1 MPYFV
6 GLASIAVQSTAVDFM
21 IRVSERLSCT
31 APSVAN
37 TAMPAT
43 TKSLVLTKVIL
54 PLRLSKPVMSVEP
67 ARNAAG
73 YESQKLPGKETIRRG
88 KPRAA
93 SGTTAPTPGRPYRA
107 FHFSRVVPVPPWRI
121 PRSFLIV
128 SLRYKS
134 PEPFKLELHEIRG
147 VQFRDRNGLFPGKTC
162 CLEPLNAVLVHRM
175 QKLSKVL
182 MPARHARRINT
193 SGGQNCE
200 RILNDCRY
208 TGSSLQSRGAAP
220 HRAFQPAI

>member
-1 MPYFV
+1 
-6 GLASIAVQSTAVDFM
+6 
-21 IRVSERLSCT
+21 
-31 APSVAN
+31 
-37 TAMPAT
+37 
-43 TKSLVLTKVIL
+43 
-54 PLRLSKPVMSVEP
+54 MSVEP

-73 YESQKLPGKETIRRG
+73 YESQKTPRKRDYTVWETG
-88 KPRAA
+88 AA
-93 SGTTAPTPGRPYRA
+93 SGTTAPTPGRPYSA

-162 CLEPLNAVLVHRM
+162 CLEPLDAVLVHRM
-175 QKLSKVL
+175 QKLPKVL

-193 SGGQNCE
+193 SGREDRE
-200 RILNDCRY
+200 RVLNDCRY
-208 TGSSLQSRGAAP
+208 AGSSVQSRCATP